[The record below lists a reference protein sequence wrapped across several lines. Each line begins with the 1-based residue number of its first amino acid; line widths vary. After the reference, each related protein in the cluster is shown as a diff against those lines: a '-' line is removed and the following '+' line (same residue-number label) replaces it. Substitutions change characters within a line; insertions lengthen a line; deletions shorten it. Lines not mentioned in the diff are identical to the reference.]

1 MCLTAHIL
9 EDVLLTTLLCLFAV
23 DYRPGP
29 PQPKVTRTTKPKV
42 FLTDGRDIPLNGPC
56 LVFTRMPGSA
66 NTSVTDQ
73 TISKVPVVWCL
84 WMVISFMGGR
94 EGGWGTSV
102 TCQTISEV
110 PVPCCLVVFVGLS
123 SLFLGVVVVVVVN
136 TSITGQTISETCT
149 SSLSFDA
156 EMRGAEGGEG

>member
-84 WMVISFMGGR
+84 WMVISFLAVSYTHLR
-94 EGGWGTSV
+94 AH
-102 TCQTISEV
+102 
-110 PVPCCLVVFVGLS
+110 
-123 SLFLGVVVVVVVN
+123 
-136 TSITGQTISETCT
+136 ETCINHVIPPPPD
-149 SSLSFDA
+149 LI
-156 EMRGAEGGEG
+156 